1 MPDFAN
7 SVELRAAPPF
17 DLAQV
22 VRSHGWIALSP
33 FRWDEP
39 CKTLSTA
46 CELEG
51 HVVTISVIE
60 TEPETVVARWNGLAA
75 ESSVT
80 EVVDRMLGLSEDLS
94 AFQRKCRRRKRFRHV
109 AARGLGR
116 LLRSPTLWED
126 AVKVLCT
133 TNISWAG
140 TKGMAQRLVDEFGS
154 EACGGTRCFPGP
166 ADIAEA
172 GAEALAE
179 RARLGYRAPHL
190 AEFASAVANN
200 SIDLRKWEDREADAS
215 KVRQEILAVKGF
227 GEYATAT
234 IMALAGRYD
243 HVPIDT
249 AYMDFVTRRY
259 FGGAKP
265 DRKAAEAVYES
276 WGRWKHLAYWFERSP
291 D

>member
-1 MPDFAN
+1 MPNFAN

-22 VRSHGWIALSP
+22 VRSHGWVALSP

-39 CKTLSTA
+39 RETLSTA

-51 HVVTISVIE
+51 RAVTISVSE
-60 TEPETVVARWNGLAA
+60 TAPHTVVARWTGLAA

-94 AFQRKCRRRKRFRHV
+94 AFQRKCRRRKRFRHIAV
-109 AARGLGR
+109 LGLGR

-133 TNISWAG
+133 TNINWAG
-140 TKGMAQRLVDEFGS
+140 TKGMTQRLVDEFGS
-154 EACGGTRCFPGP
+154 QAAGGMRCFPGP
-166 ADIAEA
+166 ATIAEA

-179 RARLGYRAPHL
+179 RAKLGYRAPHL
-190 AEFASAVANN
+190 AEFASAVANKR
-200 SIDLRKWEDREADAS
+200 IDIRKWEDRGTDSNEI
-215 KVRQEILAVKGF
+215 RQEILAVKGF

-234 IMALAGRYD
+234 IMALTGRYD
-243 HVPIDT
+243 RVPIDT

-259 FGGAKP
+259 FGGVRP
-265 DRKAAEAVYES
+265 SRKAAEAVHES
-276 WGRWKHLAYWFERSP
+276 WGKWKHLAYWFERSA